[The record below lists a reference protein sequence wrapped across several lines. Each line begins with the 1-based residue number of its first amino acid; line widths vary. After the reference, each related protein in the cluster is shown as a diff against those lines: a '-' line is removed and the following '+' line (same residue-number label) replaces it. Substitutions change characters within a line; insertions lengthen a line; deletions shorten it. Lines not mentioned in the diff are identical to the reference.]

1 MRISDWRSDVCSSD
15 LVGAI
20 LAQAV
25 GVLAAQAEEDW
36 KRETLLQFQGQ
47 QRMQV
52 SVPLRQLGDWVEIR
66 RRLDNIATVKQ
77 VNIDHMSIQQAVLEL
92 LYQGSQDQLRVAM
105 AQRNLD
111 LTFQDRQSTRLNSS
125 H

>member
-1 MRISDWRSDVCSSD
+1 MRISDWSSDVCSSD
-15 LVGAI
+15 L
-20 LAQAV
+20 
-25 GVLAAQAEEDW
+25 DW

-92 LYQGSQDQLRVAM
+92 LYQGSPDQLRVAM

-111 LTFQDRQSTRLNSS
+111 LTFQQQEGAWMLQLHATR
-125 H
+125 